1 MVDNST
7 ERVLEQGKAL
17 VRAIEALETIDPTG
31 QFESFITDLLVA
43 AYRQRLRSIVETA
56 PIWMSEEILG
66 ASERNEGRE
75 PVQWIREN

>member
-66 ASERNEGRE
+66 ASKRNEERK
-75 PVQWIREN
+75 PAKLISKN